1 MVTDKYVFSLKTAT
15 QTDRF
20 VGVYNLLK
28 TETCGDIC

>member
-28 TETCGDIC
+28 TETCADIC